1 MSDQRMLHPWSFA
14 ALVQSAKDN
23 PDHQEEYYEQELIS

>member
-1 MSDQRMLHPWSFA
+1 MSDQRMLHHWSFA

-23 PDHQEEYYEQELIS
+23 PDYQEEYYEQELIS

>member
-1 MSDQRMLHPWSFA
+1 MSDQRMLHHWSFA

-23 PDHQEEYYEQELIS
+23 PDDEEEYYEQELTS